1 MTLEQPELPPSEIES
16 RPLLTAGDA
25 PKRRHRGWVWAAI
38 VAAVLLAFLLLRP
51 SGRGNEKAAAAR
63 GGKSASRG
71 IPVAVVPARVGDLGV
86 YVNGLGTVTALN
98 TVTIHSR
105 VDGQLI
111 DVAFREGQIVHAGDV
126 LAQIDPR
133 PFRVQLTQAEGQ
145 KAKDEA
151 ALENARLDLKRYEVL
166 AAQDAAPRQQ
176 RDTQLATVHQDEA
189 TVQSDQGQVDSAKL
203 NLTYSRITAPITG
216 RVGLR
221 LVDPGNIVHASD
233 ANGLLVITQLQPIA
247 VVFTIPAD
255 QVPAVLARTRAGNR
269 LEVDAYD
276 RDMKTRLAV
285 GTLGAVDNQVD
296 TATGTVRLKAEF
308 PNRDD
313 ALFANQFV
321 NARLLVNTLRK
332 TILVPAAAIQ
342 RSPQTTFA
350 WVVKPDSTVEM
361 RPVEIVWSEGDETAL
376 ARGVAE
382 GEPLVVEG
390 LDKLQP
396 GTKVTVAQP
405 GAKAPAGRDG
415 EASSRGVV
423 KKP

>member
-16 RPLLTAGDA
+16 RPLLTAGEE
-25 PKRRHRGWVWAAI
+25 PKARHRGWLWAAI
-38 VAAVLLAFLLLRP
+38 IAAVLVAFFLLRP
-51 SGRGNEKAAAAR
+51 SGRGKEKAAAAK
-63 GGKSASRG
+63 GGKSASRA
-71 IPVAVVPARVGDLGV
+71 IPVAVVPARAGDLGV

-98 TVTIHSR
+98 TVTVHSR

-133 PFRVQLTQAEGQ
+133 PFQVQLTQAEGQ

-166 AAQDAAPRQQ
+166 AAQDAVPRQQ
-176 RDTQLATVHQDEA
+176 RDTQLAAVHQDEA

-216 RVGLR
+216 RIGLR
-221 LVDPGNIVHASD
+221 LVDPGNIVHAND

-247 VVFTIPAD
+247 VIFTIPAD
-255 QVPAVLARTRAGNR
+255 QVPVVLAKTRAGDR

-308 PNRDD
+308 PNQDD

-332 TILVPAAAIQ
+332 TILVPAVAIQ
-342 RSPQTTFA
+342 RSPQTTFV
-350 WVVKPDSTVEM
+350 WVVRPDSTVEM

-382 GEPLVVEG
+382 GEPLVVDG

-396 GTKVTVAQP
+396 GTKVAVAQP
-405 GAKAPAGRDG
+405 GAKPP
-415 EASSRGVV
+415 ASSARQEHAPP